1 MNCSRLL
8 SVGIAALLVTGCAH
22 PIKIEP
28 NTTKMTSEIASPQ
41 RISASV
47 GYLIPSELSALE
59 ITTPG
64 GGGDNVRYFP
74 YRDIENGYQSI
85 LSNIFGS
92 ARKFTSL
99 PTQSNASGDKIDFI
113 FIPAI
118 VTGSGGSGLFTWPP
132 TSFTVDLTSQV
143 RDAVGKS
150 VGSLRVVGSGS
161 AETGERLSEQGI
173 AGRRAMEDALSK
185 MQAAIVESKLFGTKA
200 ESSAPSNVAPQI
212 PNTTSARL
220 LELKTLLEKGVITK
234 EEHDAKR
241 KLILDAL

>member
-1 MNCSRLL
+1 MNFSRL
-8 SVGIAALLVTGCAH
+8 IAVSITALLVTGCAH
-22 PIKIEP
+22 SIKVEP

-41 RISASV
+41 RISANV
-47 GYLIPSELSALE
+47 GYFIPSELSALE

-92 ARKFTSL
+92 ARKFTSI
-99 PTQSNASGDKIDFI
+99 PIQSNTSGDKIDFI

-118 VTGSGGSGLFTWPP
+118 VTGSGGSGFFTWPP

-150 VGSLRVVGSGS
+150 VGSLRVVGTGS
-161 AETGERLSEQGI
+161 AETGERLSEHGI

-200 ESSAPSNVAPQI
+200 ESSAPSNVSQQI

-234 EEHDAKR
+234 EEHDTKR
-241 KLILDAL
+241 KFILDAL